1 MTPRAFGLERLG
13 LICLKAPKLSLI
25 LLAAITAVALY
36 GMAMVDYDDDLRNL
50 LRSDREVPRTYDR
63 FLKRFPALEN
73 QVFLVVEGDTLIDK
87 ARLEAVRSLHLDLQF
102 VDGVTGVLSIFTARH
117 APDKSGNLRPVL
129 PDQLPDGDALRKL
142 VDDARDHPLLADKM
156 LSKDGSTTLLVV
168 NLEANLREFGQF
180 QTFFSELDKVVEEV
194 MGGTGLTVTPTG
206 EPSIR
211 FEILTIIR
219 NDMRVL
225 NLVGALIAVLVCA
238 LFFRRPVL
246 IFLASFAPM
255 VGVMWTIGGF
265 GLLGQKITAMSNILP
280 TLVLVIGFSDALHMV
295 FSIRRLM
302 QEGKSPREAAE
313 TSIREV
319 GPACAMTSITTMI
332 ALGSLAFSQSVVVQQ
347 FGIGGAIAVMIAF
360 IVIVVLIPA
369 MAVVLLPYSKSAMQ
383 PSTGGLLTK
392 IAGDNSMRAWRL
404 VERRPAMVSLTGA
417 VLLVITGT
425 AYFQLEPAYNY
436 REYLSP
442 LSPANQAI
450 DKVNEKLGGADVIF
464 VMIERTAPD
473 ARSHSADVIEAV
485 HEITEAQPDID
496 NVTSLASIRRWLDKP
511 ASAENP
517 DNSDILDEMP
527 EHYAARIASPERDAW
542 IVSGYV
548 PAAPAPATLSR
559 LQKLDKE
566 LDGVRAAYPGYRAG
580 ITGVIALAAFES
592 GRMIEGLKRSLTA
605 AIFVIVVIIGI
616 TARSVTLAALSVVP
630 NLLALSVVAAA
641 LYVLGFGFQF
651 TSVIALTVAFGIAVD
666 NTVHFLHRY
675 QLERRTSDPKEAL
688 AATMA
693 KVGPVLIAATAVLI
707 FGIGVTQL
715 SVLPMV
721 ELFGRLCIVILFAA
735 LFATLMLLPA
745 LILNTAQRFRK
756 I

>member
-1 MTPRAFGLERLG
+1 MIPRAFGLERLG
-13 LICLKAPKLSLI
+13 LLCLKVPKISLAI
-25 LLAAITAVALY
+25 LAALTAFALY
-36 GMAMVDYDDDLRNL
+36 GMLQVDYDDDLRNL

-63 FLKRFPALEN
+63 FLERFPALEN
-73 QVFLVVEGDTLIDK
+73 QVFLLVEGDTLIDK
-87 ARLEAVRSLHLDLQF
+87 ARLEAVRTLHLDLQF

-117 APDKSGNLRPVL
+117 APDASGDLRPVL
-129 PDQLPDGDALRKL
+129 PDQLPDGAALEKL

-156 LSKDGSTTLLVV
+156 LSRDGGATLLVV
-168 NLEANLREFGQF
+168 NLEAGLREFDQF
-180 QTFFSELDKVVEEV
+180 KQLFSEIDTLAGEV
-194 MGGTGLTVTPTG
+194 MGGMGLTVTPTG
-206 EPSIR
+206 EPAIR
-211 FEILTIIR
+211 YEILTIIR
-219 NDMRVL
+219 NDMRML

-246 IFLASFAPM
+246 ILLASFAPM
-255 VGVMWTIGGF
+255 VGVVWTIGGF

-332 ALGSLAFSQSVVVQQ
+332 ALGSLAFSESVVVQQ
-347 FGIGGAIAVMIAF
+347 FGIGGAVAVLIAF

-369 MAVVLLPYSKSAMQ
+369 MAVVLLPYTKSAKQ

-392 IAGDNSMRAWRL
+392 IAGDNSIRAWRM
-404 VERRPAMVSLTGA
+404 VERRPVLVSITGA
-417 VLLVITGT
+417 VLLAITGT

-442 LSPANQAI
+442 QSPANQAI
-450 DKVNEKLGGADVIF
+450 DRVNEKLGGADVIF
-464 VMIERTAPD
+464 VMIERASQD
-473 ARSHSADVIEAV
+473 AKAHSADVIEAV
-485 HEITEAQPDID
+485 HNVTDSQPDVD
-496 NVTSLASIRRWLDKP
+496 NVTSLASIRRWLKRPVP
-511 ASAENP
+511 ADAR
-517 DNSDILDEMP
+517 DNSDILEKMP
-527 EHYAARIASPERDAW
+527 EHYAERIASPERDAW

-548 PAAPAPATLSR
+548 PAAPAPATLAR
-559 LQKLDKE
+559 LRKLDAE
-566 LDGVRAAYPGYRAG
+566 LETVRAEHPGYRVG
-580 ITGVIALAAFES
+580 ITGVIALAAYES
-592 GRMIEGLKRSLTA
+592 GQMIEGLKRSLTA
-605 AIFVIVVIIGI
+605 AIFIIVVIIGI
-616 TARSVTLAALSVVP
+616 TARSVTLAGLSVVP
-630 NLLALSVVAAA
+630 NLLSLSVVAAA
-641 LYVLGFGFQF
+641 LYALGFGFQF

-666 NTVHFLHRY
+666 NTVHFLNRY
-675 QLERRTSDPKEAL
+675 QLERRNSDPREAL

-721 ELFGRLCIVILFAA
+721 QLFGRLCIVILCAA

-745 LILNTAQRFRK
+745 LILNTAQHLRK